1 MTVKPIVHT
10 MTQMK
15 QLHESLLALSQK
27 KTDAL
32 KSNDTTGLQKLLTTE
47 RKHVQAI
54 DKLEKARMDAVN
66 QWYEARGL
74 SYTEPTIS
82 EMLEHMEGSE
92 QEALQAAYNE
102 LIIVLADL
110 KQQEQL
116 NAELTKQSLQFV
128 NLSLDM
134 LQPSLDNV
142 NYGGN
147 EEQSTQPKRSVFD
160 SKA

>member
-32 KSNDTTGLQKLLTTE
+32 KSNDTAGLQKLLTTE

-54 DKLEKARMDAVN
+54 DKLEKARMNAVN
-66 QWYEARGL
+66 QWYEARGV
-74 SYTEPTIS
+74 SYMEPTIS
-82 EMLEHMEGSE
+82 EMLEHTEGSE

-110 KQQEQL
+110 KHQEQL

-147 EEQSTQPKRSVFD
+147 EEQSTQSKRSVFD